1 MVIIHQKGDEFM
13 SVHFFYNYK
22 EDLIKQLKE
31 HYSED
36 IERTKAEKKDQ
47 NQLDD
52 VEKFVLNYFKDMK
65 AEIAEVIDS
74 SRGAIVVDLEDKMS
88 IVDFT
93 IGANYLKLVRKEKSI
108 EVLVGNY
115 VQENDMTESTVLGYI
130 VPGEKKA
137 ITKKLG
143 KIHDGSH
150 FDESTLSYYLRSAFG
165 NVFSEEVNERLDA

>member
-1 MVIIHQKGDEFM
+1 M

-22 EDLIKQLKE
+22 EDLIKQLRE

-47 NQLDD
+47 NQLND
-52 VEKFVLNYFKDMK
+52 VEKFVLNYFKDMII
-65 AEIAEVIDS
+65 EISEVIDS
-74 SRGAIVVDLEDKMS
+74 SNGAITIDLDDEFS
-88 IVDFT
+88 IVEFV

-115 VQENDMTESTVLGYI
+115 VEENDMTESTVLGYI

-150 FDESTLSYYLRSAFG
+150 FDESTLNYYLRSAFA
-165 NVFSEEVNERLDA
+165 NVFNEESNERLDA

>member
-1 MVIIHQKGDEFM
+1 M
-13 SVHFFYNYK
+13 SVHFYYNYK
-22 EDLIKQLKE
+22 EDLVKQLKE

-36 IERTKAEKKDQ
+36 IKRTKEEKREQ
-47 NQLDD
+47 NQLND
-52 VEKFVLNYFKDMK
+52 VEKYILNYFKDIK

-74 SRGAIVVDLEDKMS
+74 SKGAIVIDLENELS
-88 IVDFT
+88 IVEFT
-93 IGANYLKLVRKEKSI
+93 IGENYLKLVRKEKSI
-108 EVLVGNY
+108 EVIVGNY
-115 VQENDMTESTVLGYI
+115 VEENDMTESTVLGYI

-165 NVFSEEVNERLDA
+165 NVFNDQSNEKLDA